1 MNTTLLW
8 PMIAMVALT
17 VLVWLRMYYVRIG
30 EMRRRRIDPQSV
42 DTSRRGAGVLE
53 EVAAADNLKNLLEL
67 PVLFYAACLTASMAA
82 VITPLLHGLA
92 WAFVGLRIAHS
103 LIHVSY
109 NRVMH
114 RFVVYVLGA
123 LSVFAMWG
131 LLAIELLSR

>member
-42 DTSRRGAGVLE
+42 DTSRRGAVVLE
-53 EVAAADNLKNLLEL
+53 EVAAADNLKNLFEL
-67 PVLFYAACLTASMAA
+67 PVLFYAACLAASMAT
-82 VITPLLHGLA
+82 VVTPLLHALA